1 MDIIE
6 FREYCLG
13 LGEVEERTPFGKFN
27 AKYDSILAFYVC
39 GHMFCFIDI
48 EDFSYVDL
56 KAAPEVIEELR
67 MTKSS
72 VGNPINQSLKHWI
85 KIDLAGDVADSQI
98 LDLVKDAFNLIKE
111 KHSPKARRKLQK

>member
-13 LGEVEERTPFGKFN
+13 LGDVEERTPFGKFN

-56 KAAPEVIEELR
+56 KAEPDVIEELR

-72 VGNPINQSLKHWI
+72 VGNPINQSLKHLI
-85 KIDLAGDVADSQI
+85 KIDFSGDVADSQI

-111 KHSPKARRKLQK
+111 KHSPKARRKMR

>member
-13 LGEVEERTPFGKFN
+13 LVDVEERTPFGKFN

-56 KAAPEVIEELR
+56 KAEPDVIEELR

-85 KIDLAGDVADSQI
+85 KIDFAGDVADSQI

-111 KHSPKARRKLQK
+111 KHSPKARRKMR

>member
-1 MDIIE
+1 MSFANIALDWAMS
-6 FREYCLG
+6 RSA
-13 LGEVEERTPFGKFN
+13 RRSGKFN

-48 EDFSYVDL
+48 DDFSYVDL
-56 KAAPEVIEELR
+56 KAAPEAIEELR

-85 KIDLAGDVADSQI
+85 KIDLVGDVADSQI
-98 LDLVKDAFNLIKE
+98 LYLVKDAFNLIKE
-111 KHSPKARRKLQK
+111 KYSPKARRKLQK

>member
-48 EDFSYVDL
+48 EDFTYVDL
-56 KAAPEVIEELR
+56 KAAPDIIEELR
-67 MTKSS
+67 TTKTS

-85 KIDLAGDVADSQI
+85 KIDIGGDVSDAQI
-98 LDLVKDAFNLIKE
+98 HDLVKEGFRIVKE
-111 KHSPKARRKLQK
+111 KYSFSASRRKR

>member
-13 LGEVEERTPFGKFN
+13 LGEVEERIPFGKFN

-48 EDFSYVDL
+48 EDFTYVDL

-85 KIDLAGDVADSQI
+85 KIDLGGDVSESQI
-98 LDLVKDAFNLIKE
+98 LDLVKVGYRIVKE
-111 KHSPKARRKLQK
+111 KYTPKPRRKIQK